1 MYLYINASKMYKDQ
15 CIRLKI
21 INDENQFIID
31 KSIKANAYNTEDQT
45 SPAKIDFV
53 IVDTLLTGLYTIVW
67 KSSPP
72 CIDSSSF
79 SLPPGYLSIK
89 IV

>member
-1 MYLYINASKMYKDQ
+1 MLYQYIIIKKMNTYNTKDQ
-15 CIRLKI
+15 T
-21 INDENQFIID
+21 NP
-31 KSIKANAYNTEDQT
+31 T
-45 SPAKIDFV
+45 KIDA
-53 IVDTLLTGLYTIVW
+53 ITVDLLTGLYTIVW